1 MVQHVGTSY
10 HSYGDDV
17 VRKLTDVCEVFRI
30 LNHFGLH
37 KLSHEFPQE
46 GGNFI
51 LQVSYPWLICLKHRF
66 EVFQGLED
74 EGDVLG
80 CTGGPLGCWDMCHS
94 ASPIQPSLHPHAG
107 LANGA
112 ANHSHTLLQVLQC
125 FGILMGSV
133 SVNPRTPYTF
143 LFCSHCG
150 NGKHTST
157 SRYSTGRVR
166 VFTSAPVQRFA
177 GRHTQPKLNTEGVFS
192 FNLLTT

>member
-133 SVNPRTPYTF
+133 SVNPRTPCIFFSVHIVEMENTLQPAGIQQVGSGF
-143 LFCSHCG
+143 SLQR
-150 NGKHTST
+150 
-157 SRYSTGRVR
+157 RYKDLPGGTHSQ
-166 VFTSAPVQRFA
+166 S
-177 GRHTQPKLNTEGVFS
+177 
-192 FNLLTT
+192 